1 MARDLIFVR
10 GLQFHAPH
18 GVYAEER
25 SEGRHFEVELEA
37 ELSLTASGASDA
49 LADTVD
55 YRDLSAAAVEVFGG
69 PSVSLVEHLA
79 ARVCE
84 LVLAR
89 HGAVERV
96 TVTVSKRATGV
107 PGDPARVGVRISR
120 DR

>member
-10 GLQFHAPH
+10 GLQFRAPH

-25 SEGRHFEVELEA
+25 VEGRDFEVELEA
-37 ELSLTASGASDA
+37 EVSLTAPGTSDA

-84 LVLAR
+84 LVLSR

>member
-37 ELSLTASGASDA
+37 ELSLDASGASDA

-84 LVLAR
+84 LVLSR

-107 PGDPARVGVRISR
+107 PGAPARVGVRISR